1 MKKSLLLLALMLT
14 LSTAT
19 FAIGIGPL
27 GLNFGGKVG
36 YQTATL
42 SYNKA
47 DIKADFNN
55 HWIGGIFIRGSIGK
69 VYVQPELLMYQTSN
83 IFDVNLTGTGS
94 DQNIFGIPTGA
105 EVGLTLNSLNLQVP
119 LLVGFEFLD
128 LSIVKLRAQIGP
140 TANFVLKSK
149 QVWGYSINGNGE
161 ETEFDPKEMLDT
173 KDIAWGLQIGLGAD
187 IIKFLTLDVNYNI
200 GFSKL
205 FNKLD
210 ESETTLNNYFDFGKM
225 DTSKQGLFTVTAGFK
240 L

>member
-1 MKKSLLLLALMLT
+1 MKKSFLLLALVLT

-27 GLNFGGKVG
+27 GLNIGGKVG

-55 HWIGGIFIRGSIGK
+55 HWIGGLFVRGSIGK
-69 VYVQPELLMYQTSN
+69 VYVQPEVLLYNTSN
-83 IFDVNLTGTGS
+83 VFDVDFTGTGS
-94 DQNIFGIPTGA
+94 DANVLGIPTGA
-105 EVGLTLNSLNLQVP
+105 QVGITLNSLNLQVP
-119 LLVGFEFLD
+119 VLIGFEFLD
-128 LSIVKLRAQIGP
+128 LSIVKLRGQVGP

-149 QVWGYSINGNGE
+149 QLWGYTTSDNTTTTDLDIKD
-161 ETEFDPKEMLDT
+161 TVDT
-173 KDIAWGLQIGLGAD
+173 KDIAWGVQIGVGAD
-187 IIKFLTLDVNYNI
+187 ILKFFTLDINYNI
-200 GFSKL
+200 GFTKL

-210 ESETTLNNYFDFGKM
+210 ESETTLNNYFDFGNM
-225 DTSKQGLFTVTAGFK
+225 DTSRQGLFTVTAGFK